1 MSLSNYLVGGEAAST
16 TLRSHTVSLS
26 NIEKE
31 KKKKKKGK
39 RKKGKGNL
47 NFKILKNNF
56 FYNYF

>member
-31 KKKKKKGK
+31 KKK
-39 RKKGKGNL
+39 RKKEKE
-47 NFKILKNNF
+47 KKEKEI
-56 FYNYF
+56 